1 MESTRPAALEVDQG
15 TAKEVREDGREA
27 ARSVLALAAVKA
39 LELSDQATENAQQL
53 ARRRR
58 RKYRRRAKKQ
68 ARKLDKR
75 VTAAAKRLQVAMP
88 AEKRRHRGRRMVLFL
103 VVMVGGGVAVYLAW
117 RSRQDQGPGAAAK
130 AGPAPHAFE
139 AAVEEDDDRTRS
151 STDIASL

>member
-27 ARSVLALAAVKA
+27 ARSVLALAAAKA
-39 LELSDQATENAQQL
+39 LELSDQATEKGQQL

-58 RKYRRRAKKQ
+58 RKYRRTANKQ

-75 VTAAAKRLQVAMP
+75 VMAAAKRLQIAMP
-88 AEKRRHRGRRMVLFL
+88 AEKRRRRGRRMVLFL
-103 VVMVGGGVAVYLAW
+103 VVVGGGVAVYLAW
-117 RSRQDQGPGAAAK
+117 RSRQDQSPGEAAE
-130 AGPAPHAFE
+130 AGPAPDAFG